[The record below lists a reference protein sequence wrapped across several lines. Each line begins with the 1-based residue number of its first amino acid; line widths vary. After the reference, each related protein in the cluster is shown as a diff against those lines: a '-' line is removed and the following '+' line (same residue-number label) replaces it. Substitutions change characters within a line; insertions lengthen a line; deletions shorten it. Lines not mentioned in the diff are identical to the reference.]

1 MIDPPSQAA
10 GAVRVLLLAMTP
22 RVTPANNAE
31 YGELLQRYASDVT
44 FRDLVKAVARA
55 MEVQIYN
62 DSTLNGLMLVSQAE
76 GFFAPTLESFRRKM
90 SFRERVAY
98 GLLHFVLAAYVYPN
112 EDRLNDE
119 DDVMSHKIRAADVA
133 RYTVEVCQSL
143 KSANGNGHLFSE
155 QCIEGFNHLL
165 SLPETEAAGG
175 RNNLVSMIAFVL
187 EKYAREGL
195 LQQLEEAGEIL
206 FRARPQFRVQVRFL
220 VREADTRLFRF
231 LQEKATDVAQPTE
244 QK

>member
-1 MIDPPSQAA
+1 MIDAASQAA
-10 GAVRVLLLAMTP
+10 GGVRLLLLAMTP

-44 FRDLVKAVARA
+44 FRDLVKVVARA
-55 MEVQIYN
+55 MEIQIYN
-62 DSTLNGLMLVSQAE
+62 DSTVNGLMLVSQPE
-76 GFFAPTLESFRRKM
+76 GFFAPTLESFRRRM
-90 SFRERVAY
+90 TFRERVAF

-119 DDVMSHKIRAADVA
+119 DDVLSHKIRAADVA

-143 KSANGNGHLFSE
+143 KSANGNGHVFSE
-155 QCIEGFNHLL
+155 QCVEGFNHLL
-165 SLPETEAAGG
+165 SLPETETAGG
-175 RNNLVSMIAFVL
+175 RQNLVSMIAFVL

-195 LQQLEEAGEIL
+195 LQEMEEAGESL

-220 VREADTRLFRF
+220 ARETDTRLFRF
-231 LQEKATDVAQPTE
+231 LQEKACEAAQSKE